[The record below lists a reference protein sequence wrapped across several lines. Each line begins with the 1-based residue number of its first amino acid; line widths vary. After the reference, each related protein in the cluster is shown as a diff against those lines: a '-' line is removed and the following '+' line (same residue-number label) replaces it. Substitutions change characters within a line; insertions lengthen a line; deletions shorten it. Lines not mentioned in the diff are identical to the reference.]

1 MTATIDQVRK
11 FHLAFGHPVR
21 AQPLMIEPKEAE
33 LRVKLIAEELA
44 EYAAA
49 CGVQLELRIHPV
61 PLDGDIRE
69 ARAYIYAE
77 AWPRTQYATSTTL
90 AADALADLDYVIAGS
105 SLCHGFPHT
114 LVVNEV
120 HHSNMSK
127 LGVDGKPLKRDDG
140 KILKG
145 PSYFEPDIEA
155 ILRVHGMASE

>member
-1 MTATIDQVRK
+1 MTATIDLVRK
-11 FHLAFGHPVR
+11 FHLAFSHPVR
-21 AQPLMIEPKEAE
+21 SQPLMLEAREAE

-49 CGVQLELRIHPV
+49 VGVQLELRVYPV
-61 PLDGDIRE
+61 PLNGDPRE
-69 ARAYIYAE
+69 ASTHIYAE

-90 AADALADLDYVIAGS
+90 AADALADLDYVVAGA

-127 LGVDGKPLKRDDG
+127 LGIDGKPLKREDG

-145 PSYFEPDIEA
+145 PDYFEPSIES
-155 ILRVHGMASE
+155 ILRVHGMAAE